1 MKDVKIQLEED
12 KTDLVCELCGKPM
25 VVKYGRYGKF
35 IGCSG
40 YPECK
45 NIKKI
50 VNETGAKCPK
60 CGGNVI
66 FRKSKRGRIFYG
78 CSNYPNCDFIS
89 WDEPINDKC
98 PRCGEQMFRK
108 NTKKPKVYCKA
119 EGCGY
124 EKVDENEGN

>member
-1 MKDVKIQLEED
+1 MKRELSVQNAEAMLYLGNPKEDEFFMDVV
-12 KTDLVCELCGKPM
+12 T
-25 VVKYGRYGKF
+25 
-35 IGCSG
+35 
-40 YPECK
+40 
-45 NIKKI
+45 
-50 VNETGAKCPK
+50 
-60 CGGNVI
+60 
-66 FRKSKRGRIFYG
+66 
-78 CSNYPNCDFIS
+78 IS